1 VIFLLDYDRSTGAL
15 VSRREFA
22 GTEGELAEQARLEL
36 ELQLLKLGL
45 AREVVLL
52 EAASQ
57 DDLQRTHRR
66 YFEGL
71 EQMAA
76 GPHSVFADNL

>member
-1 VIFLLDYDRSTGAL
+1 MIFLLDYDRSTGAL

-22 GTEGELAEQARLEL
+22 GTEREPAEQARLEL

-45 AREVVLL
+45 TREVVLL

-57 DDLQRTHRR
+57 DDLKRTHRR

-71 EQMAA
+71 EQMTA
-76 GPHSVFADNL
+76 GPHSVFADSL